1 MSDSFSD
8 ERADMAANT
17 HLVVVTDG
25 LYVSLSR
32 NDMYVQ
38 VKSGSTST
46 AITTTSPN
54 AVPVGLRVTFDNKN
68 GTGTLNVNSGEI
80 QVPAGLV
87 YEAKVSGD
95 GAGGQAFVVA
105 GPEIPANTL
114 TTGALLQSATDADKE
129 AGRVLELQV
138 GETEFSTRIDID
150 GGSGGGWYGQGRP
163 EPIAQSN
170 ANARQGSI
178 LVYTGTKTAGQAAIL
193 YERTDFAMQDLA
205 IQGKTTADVVAG
217 TGTRTPRGIYIS
229 RSADS
234 GIGTGKLEMR
244 HVRLSG
250 FDVAIEAGNSLAASN
265 CDECGYYSVFSD
277 RNGTF
282 FRSNNAQGLSHKFY
296 NLRAS
301 QTTTVFDYIAG
312 GKLAVT
318 DCLLTHE
325 CTLLQLRNDESTGFG
340 HNASRWVFRGVDL
353 DSGAR
358 NSYLLNCESGI
369 DYYGDV
375 EFHGVHLSMNG
386 SDVWDNPG
394 IHVGSNMT
402 VIVNNCLNLPANFVS
417 WNCSGNKSTI
427 IFNNPKVYTNV
438 STAADIFKTSGS
450 VGNLRCIVNYG
461 IQYST
466 YTMLPVTPD
475 SNNIYNQVL
484 TGV

>member
-8 ERADMAANT
+8 ERADMASKT
-17 HLVVVTDG
+17 HYVDAYDG
-25 LYVSLSR
+25 LRVQLTR
-32 NDMYVQ
+32 NDMYIKVRDDAGAI
-38 VKSGSTST
+38 S
-46 AITTTSPN
+46 ITTTPPSV
-54 AVPVGLRVTFDNKN
+54 VPIGLCMTFDNS
-68 GTGTLNVNSGEI
+68 GGSGVLNVNSGEV
-80 QVPAGLV
+80 QVPPGLV
-87 YEAKVSGD
+87 YEAKVVGD
-95 GAGGQAFVVA
+95 GAGGHVLVVA
-105 GPEIPANTL
+105 GPEAVANTL
-114 TTGALLQSATDADKE
+114 TTGAALQSATDSDKE
-129 AGRVLELQV
+129 NGRPLNLQV
-138 GETEFSTRIDID
+138 GETEFSTRIDLD

-163 EPIAQSN
+163 EPITQATST
-170 ANARQGSI
+170 ARQGSV
-178 LVYTGTKTAGQAAIL
+178 LVYTGTKSAGQAAIL
-193 YERTDFAMQDLA
+193 YERTDFVMQDLV
-205 IQGKTTADVVAG
+205 IQGKSTADVYAG
-217 TGTRTPRGIYIS
+217 TGTNTPRGIYIS
-229 RSADS
+229 RSGTA

-250 FDVAIEAGNSLAASN
+250 FDVAIEVGNTLAASN
-265 CDECGYYSVFSD
+265 CDESAYYSVFSD

-282 FRSNNAQGLSHKFY
+282 FRCNNQQGLSHKFY

-318 DCLLTHE
+318 DCLLTHP

-375 EFHGVHLSMNG
+375 EFHGVHLSMND

-438 STAADIFKTSGS
+438 TTAADIFKTSGS

-461 IQYST
+461 LQYST

-475 SNNIYNQVL
+475 SGNIYNQVL

>member
-1 MSDSFSD
+1 
-8 ERADMAANT
+8 MATNT
-17 HLVVVTDG
+17 HLVIVSSGTVVP
-25 LYVSLSR
+25 LNR
-32 NDMYVQ
+32 NDMYVM
-38 VKSGSTST
+38 VRAGATSTS
-46 AITTTSPN
+46 ITTTPPS
-54 AVPVGLRVTFDNKN
+54 AVPIGMRVTFDNTR
-68 GTGTLNVNSGEI
+68 GSGTLNVNSGEI
-80 QVPAGLV
+80 QVPPGLIYV
-87 YEAKVSGD
+87 ATVGGD
-95 GAGGQAFVVA
+95 GGSGQTFVVA

-114 TTGALLQSATDADKE
+114 TTGASLQSATDADKE
-129 AGRVLELQV
+129 SGRVLELQV
-138 GETEFSTRIDID
+138 GETEFSTRIDLD
-150 GGSGGGWYGQGRP
+150 SGSGGGWYGQGRP

-193 YERTDFAMQDLA
+193 YERTDFVMQDLV
-205 IQGKTTADVVAG
+205 IQGKSTADVVAG

-229 RSADS
+229 RSATP

-250 FDVAIEAGNSLAASN
+250 FDVAIECGNSLSANN
-265 CDECGYYSVFSD
+265 CDESGYYSVFSD

-282 FRSNNAQGLSHKFY
+282 FRSNNIQGLSHKFY
-296 NLRAS
+296 NLRSS
-301 QTTTVFDYIAG
+301 QTDIVFDYIAG

-318 DCLLTHE
+318 DCLLTHQ

-340 HNASRWVFRGVDL
+340 PNGSRWVFRGVDL
-353 DSGAR
+353 DNGALD
-358 NSYLLNCESGI
+358 SYLLNCESGI
-369 DYYGDV
+369 DYYADV
-375 EFHGVHLSMNG
+375 EFHGVHHPGESP
-386 SDVWDNPG
+386 SNPG

-402 VIVNNCLNLPANFVS
+402 VIVNNFLNLPANYVS

-427 IFNNPKVYTNV
+427 IFNNPKVFTDV
-438 STAADIFKTSGS
+438 TTAADIFKTSGS

-461 IQYST
+461 LQYST